1 MKKQYKNITSVL
13 LKSFFREIKP
23 FPLLFIVAIISLL
36 FIGGYKG
43 YRVYTEEKNL
53 KSAQELYG
61 KYTLTVNYLTS
72 DEMKN
77 IEKFCSDY
85 ETVAIYQKNLSTSNG
100 LMIYGT
106 REVFDISNLELLQ
119 GSLPKNNNQI
129 VCEQKY
135 LTQQGITFSEEQ
147 DLYIELDGTNYI
159 ITGTM
164 CVNNNIH
171 IEGYYMPQFFFD
183 YTSASFEKNS
193 ENYSLYIA
201 TPTQEKAYELKSQI
215 VKKYNIEENNIAF
228 NNSVLIYTG
237 TTESGDSSDIILSV
251 CDKLFYLILV
261 LLTIIFT
268 SVISMR
274 YKKMKAT
281 TDIYIKLGISKKTLL
296 IVASLFIIGFF
307 LISMFV
313 DIIILIFVLSLVKA
327 NVEIIKQPIIFMT
340 LSMMLSIFSTIL
352 AFSNTLNDKL
362 SLKSCNLPP
371 KQIKNSAKHN
381 SELINTKY
389 PFLRIAQI
397 NIITNKKRYILSVI
411 GTVITIV
418 ILSLFLYSTNYINID
433 QGEYKYD
440 YRVDYVYDSMADSYT
455 GSKEIYD
462 KYTEIIS
469 SELFDVYPI
478 YYKNHTL
485 KINKNCMNKD
495 YIKFLKNSS
504 TEAFMELEHI
514 DNKPFSTRFIII
526 GADEE
531 QLKTVFGLK
540 EQYSL
545 KDNECLLVNYVNTPN
560 GKGFSTGLSKGE
572 VLTVSHYD
580 YSICESGVEADFKLK
595 IKNIVEEIDFSIQD
609 SFYYPIIIVNK
620 SVFNKISP
628 FEYDYPQLLYLNSKT
643 NSKAEINDFFKGASG
658 MLLTDLT
665 EIKSMITEQKITS
678 STSIFVM
685 CILLIF
691 ILATN
696 SSLNIINKFDYERK
710 QIATLKAIGI
720 NNKYLV
726 FNLAYEYIITIVQ
739 SIIFGSIFSFLACY
753 IVYFYIREKVFYFVF
768 EIPILYVG
776 IPLLV
781 VLFIYIVVAIP
792 IYNKIKKMN
801 ISEALQNE

>member
-1 MKKQYKNITSVL
+1 MKKQYKNIISVL
-13 LKSFFREIKP
+13 LQSFFREIKP

-36 FIGGYKG
+36 FVGGYKG

-61 KYTLTVNYLTS
+61 RYTLTVNCLTI

-85 ETVAIYQKNLSTSNG
+85 ETVAVYQKNLSTSNG

-106 REVFDISNLELLQ
+106 SELFDVSNLELLQ

-147 DLYIELDGTNYI
+147 DSYIELDGTNYI

-183 YTSASFEKNS
+183 YTSAAFEEDS
-193 ENYSLYIA
+193 DNYSLYIA
-201 TPTQEKAYELKSQI
+201 TSTQEKAYELKSQI

-307 LISMFV
+307 LISMFI
-313 DIIILIFVLSLVKA
+313 DIIILIFVLSLIEA
-327 NVEIIKQPIIFMT
+327 NVEIIEQPIIFMA
-340 LSMMLSIFSTIL
+340 LSMMLNILSAIL

-362 SLKSCNLPP
+362 SLKSCNLHP
-371 KQIKNSAKHN
+371 KQLKNTAKHN
-381 SELINTKY
+381 SELINAKY

-397 NIITNKKRYILSVI
+397 NIITNKKRYILSVA

-418 ILSLFLYSTNYINID
+418 ILSLFLYSTNYINIE

-485 KINKNCMNKD
+485 KINKNSMNKD

-531 QLKTVFGLK
+531 QQKKVFGLR

-580 YSICESGVEADFKLK
+580 YSSCESGVEADFKLK

-609 SFYYPIIIVNK
+609 SFYCPIIIVNK
-620 SVFNKISP
+620 SVFNKVSP

-665 EIKSMITEQKITS
+665 NIKSMITEQKITS
-678 STSIFVM
+678 YTSIFVM

-691 ILATN
+691 ILSTN
-696 SSLNIINKFDYERK
+696 SSLNIINKYEYERK

-720 NNKYLV
+720 DNKYLI
-726 FNLAYEYIITIVQ
+726 FNLAYEYIITIIQ
-739 SIIFGSIFSFLACY
+739 SIIFGSIFSFFSCY

-776 IPLLV
+776 IPLLI

-792 IYNKIKKMN
+792 IYCKIKKMN